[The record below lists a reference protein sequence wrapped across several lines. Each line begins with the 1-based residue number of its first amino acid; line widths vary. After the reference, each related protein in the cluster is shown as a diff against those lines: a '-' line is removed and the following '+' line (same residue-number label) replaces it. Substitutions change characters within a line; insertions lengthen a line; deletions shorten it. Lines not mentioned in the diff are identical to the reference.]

1 MEGSKKMLSE
11 KVKEVVGIM
20 NQAPPGKRVEV
31 EIQEHTSND
40 VHGKG
45 LRTDGIT
52 TTITIYDVEELTP
65 IQEFMPK
72 ELNYDQD
79 EAIEF
84 IKDDCRTSIL
94 SESAIKRVLDVE
106 EEYMRSKGI
115 IED

>member
-1 MEGSKKMLSE
+1 MLSE

-31 EIQEHTSND
+31 EVQEHTSND
-40 VHGKG
+40 VHGEG

-52 TTITIYDVEELTP
+52 TTITIYDQEELTP
-65 IQEFMPK
+65 IQEFAPK

-84 IKDDCRTSIL
+84 IKAKFEEDGQ
-94 SESAIKRVLDVE
+94 SEVTKGVVSKLLDFE
-106 EEYMRSKGI
+106 MDYMRSNGI